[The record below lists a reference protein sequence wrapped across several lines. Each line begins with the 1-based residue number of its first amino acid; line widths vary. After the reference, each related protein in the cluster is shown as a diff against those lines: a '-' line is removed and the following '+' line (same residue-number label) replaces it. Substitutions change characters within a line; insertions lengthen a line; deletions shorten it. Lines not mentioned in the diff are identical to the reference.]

1 MKKYHLFI
9 IALIFF
15 STFIF
20 ARQTK
25 KDTTAQTP
33 QPAQATQTV
42 IDTAALEAELAKEL
56 GVDGESSAETPQT
69 QPVLSGNANR
79 SGSSLNPKI
88 SMVGTFLTSATEANA
103 VAKTVDT
110 GLSEA
115 ELSLQA
121 YVDPY
126 SKADFFIAFGRET
139 EDPFA
144 GPDSEIAANGEYEA
158 ELEEAFVTSLSL
170 PFGLQI
176 KAGKFRSNFGKIN
189 QTHPHALKFL
199 DLPRMHVNFLGDEGL
214 GDRGLGVNWLI
225 PNPLNFFQEL
235 TVEVT
240 SGALNGP
247 TFQGGSNNL
256 LYLGHLKNFFDLSP
270 NSTLEMGFSG
280 IYGAHNNAG
289 DKTKIGAVDL
299 TYKWKPLR
307 QNRYK
312 SFVWM
317 TEGLISNRDERAG
330 NITSRAFYSFMDY
343 QIAKRWFLGGRFD
356 YSEFPDNSD
365 LNEKAYSVML
375 NFFTTEFQK
384 IELEFQHGDPA
395 EFDSFNRVLLR
406 AVFVIGAHGAHKY

>member
-1 MKKYHLFI
+1 MKKYQLFTI
-9 IALIFF
+9 LVIFF

-20 ARQTK
+20 ARETK
-25 KDTTAQTP
+25 KDTTAQT
-33 QPAQATQTV
+33 TKTE
-42 IDTAALEAELAKEL
+42 IDTAALEAELAKEM
-56 GVDGESSAETPQT
+56 GVDSESSAETPQS
-69 QPVLSGNANR
+69 QAAMRGSASR
-79 SGSSLNPKI
+79 SGSTLNPRI
-88 SMVGTFLTSATEANA
+88 SMVGTFFTSATEAGA

-144 GPDSEIAANGEYEA
+144 GPDSEIAANGEYA
-158 ELEEAFVTSLSL
+158 ADLEEAYVTSLSL

-176 KAGKFRSNFGKIN
+176 RAGKFRSNYGKIN
-189 QTHPHALKFL
+189 HTHPHALEFL
-199 DLPRMHVNFLGDEGL
+199 DLPRMNVNFLGDEGL
-214 GDRGLGVNWLI
+214 SDRGVGVNWLV

-235 TVEVT
+235 TIEVT

-247 TFQGGSNNL
+247 AFQGGSNNL

-270 NSTLEMGFSG
+270 NSTLEVGFSG
-280 IYGAHNNAG
+280 IYGAHNKAG
-289 DKTKIGAVDL
+289 DKTKIGGIDL

-307 QNRYK
+307 RSRYK

-330 NITSRAFYSFMDY
+330 NITSNAFYSYMDY

-375 NFFTTEFQK
+375 NFFATEFQK
-384 IELEFQHGDPA
+384 IGLEFQHGDPA
-395 EFDSFNRVLLR
+395 NFDGFNRVLLR
-406 AVFVIGAHGAHKY
+406 AVFVIGAHGAHQY

>member
-1 MKKYHLFI
+1 MKKYHLFTI
-9 IALIFF
+9 VLIFV
-15 STFIF
+15 STLVF

-25 KDTTAQTP
+25 KDTTLQT
-33 QPAQATQTV
+33 TQTE
-42 IDTAALEAELAKEL
+42 IDSAALEAELAKEL
-56 GVDGESSAETPQT
+56 GVDEESSAETPQT
-69 QPVLSGNANR
+69 QPVVRGSTSR

-88 SMVGTFLTSATEANA
+88 SMVGTFFTSATEANA

-126 SKADFFIAFGRET
+126 SKADFFIAFGRES

-144 GPDSEIAANGEYEA
+144 GPDSESAANGEYEA

-214 GDRGLGVNWLI
+214 GDRGLGVNWLV

-235 TVEVT
+235 TIEVT

-256 LYLGHLKNFFDLSP
+256 LYLGHLKNFFDLSL
-270 NSTLEMGFSG
+270 NSTLELGLSG
-280 IYGAHNNAG
+280 IYGAHNKVG

-307 QNRYK
+307 QNHYK

-317 TEGLISNRDERAG
+317 TEALISNRDERAG
-330 NITSRAFYSFMDY
+330 AITSNAFYTFMDY
-343 QIAKRWFLGGRFD
+343 QISKRWFLGGRFD

-365 LNEKAYSVML
+365 LNEKAYSIML